1 MQKMLST
8 SWFYDEEDWTEL
20 FLCQDE
26 ISISQRCQKGNDIGY
41 RQVDLWCIGTY
52 ICVHFCSICQK
63 REIQVSIGVIQSLR
77 KNCIGDWP
85 LKVGDSAKLEGIS
98 ESVGSC
104 KTDVLAT
111 AEEEM
116 VEEEEGSCSLSQR
129 REGAKALSGIA
140 EKIWRTY
147 FCSYEPT
154 DYVLHGED
162 CCIGC
167 VENSWPCCF
176 VYQQVWVFWME
187 VSTRHVIGMGKG
199 TKTHLS
205 EGWRWWDV
213 WGGIARMMF
222 SLTASWRRPR
232 SSCEE
237 WESRTRSWGRLGPL
251 FGMNTCQNQI
261 SR

>member
-1 MQKMLST
+1 
-8 SWFYDEEDWTEL
+8 
-20 FLCQDE
+20 
-26 ISISQRCQKGNDIGY
+26 
-41 RQVDLWCIGTY
+41 
-52 ICVHFCSICQK
+52 
-63 REIQVSIGVIQSLR
+63 
-77 KNCIGDWP
+77 
-85 LKVGDSAKLEGIS
+85 
-98 ESVGSC
+98 
-104 KTDVLAT
+104 
-111 AEEEM
+111 M

-237 WESRTRSWGRLGPL
+237 WESKTRSWGRLGPL
-251 FGMNTCQNQI
+251 FGMNTCQNHI
-261 SR
+261 SRKRSHIEALSGYFQRVPGGGGWESIVAKDSSHQGVLPFPMHIGGRAPPWALTQTRMVTFSLELPVLPGRDLTSFLATAVFGRCSNCFPVSSMFLMRSGVRLWSEIS